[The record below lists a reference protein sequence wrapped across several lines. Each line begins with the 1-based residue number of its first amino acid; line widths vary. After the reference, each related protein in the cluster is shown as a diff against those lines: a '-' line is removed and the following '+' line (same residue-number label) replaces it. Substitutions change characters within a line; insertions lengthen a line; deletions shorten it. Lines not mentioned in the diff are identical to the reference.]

1 MSGAGSVEDLCVVV
15 NLPGRPALTGTEQ
28 SRTAASSS
36 SDARRW
42 RTFRGLKS
50 SSSILGVFSGTDNR
64 RWRLLSFPH
73 HFHLL
78 LIFCF
83 VFLFFTWELQRRA
96 HTEISRTGRTE
107 ARSVHTLRTVIRGGA
122 KDSRAPGG
130 GRRKEGVCSCS
141 CVCLTCCLTP
151 FPRKTTLIRRVTYQ
165 TFTVFSPF

>member
-42 RTFRGLKS
+42 RPFRGLKS

-73 HFHLL
+73 HFYLL
-78 LIFCF
+78 LIFSFCFF
-83 VFLFFTWELQRRA
+83 VFHVRASAQSTHRDKPHRSHRGAVCPHTAHCNPRR
-96 HTEISRTGRTE
+96 S
-107 ARSVHTLRTVIRGGA
+107 
-122 KDSRAPGG
+122 
-130 GRRKEGVCSCS
+130 
-141 CVCLTCCLTP
+141 
-151 FPRKTTLIRRVTYQ
+151 
-165 TFTVFSPF
+165 